1 MSKLT
6 NMKVDRAARDAAMK
20 GPATISDEGPLY
32 PWGLGI
38 QLENESIELLGMKTL
53 PEAGETML
61 LVAKVK
67 VTGTTSEDV
76 DGEGGKRKRQS
87 VRLQITDMALEDG
100 GAKTN
105 AAEKLYA
112 E

>member
-6 NMKVDRAARDAAMK
+6 SMKIDRAARDAAMK
-20 GPATISDEGPLY
+20 GPDTLTAEGPLY
-32 PWGLGI
+32 PWGLNLN
-38 QLENESIELLGMKTL
+38 LENESIEALGMKQL

-61 LVAKVK
+61 LVARVN
-67 VTGTTSEDV
+67 VVGTTSEDV

>member
-1 MSKLT
+1 MSKLVS
-6 NMKVDRAARDAAMK
+6 MKIDRAARDAMMK

-32 PWGLGI
+32 PWGLALN
-38 QLENESIELLGMKTL
+38 LENEAIDALGMKQL

-67 VTGTTSEDV
+67 VTGTRSEDV
-76 DGEGGKRKRQS
+76 DGDGGKRKRQK
-87 VRLQITDMALEDG
+87 VTLQITDMALEDAG
-100 GAKTN
+100 DKTN
-105 AAEKLYA
+105 AAEKLYS